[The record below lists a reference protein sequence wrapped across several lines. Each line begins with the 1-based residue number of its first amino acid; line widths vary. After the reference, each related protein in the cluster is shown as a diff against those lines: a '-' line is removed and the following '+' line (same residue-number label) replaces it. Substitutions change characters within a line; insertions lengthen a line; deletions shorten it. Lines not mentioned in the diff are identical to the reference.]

1 MIVAD
6 TGSRARRIARRFW
19 KLALGIVIGVAL
31 GLAIPVVLALWNAAN
46 KPKDAFLLTGDV
58 ASSGPALANAIDQT
72 FGVHLVGGHE
82 VTMLDNGK
90 VFDALVEDLGR
101 ARHSIHIVMYIWEPG
116 IASDRVSAAVIARA
130 KAGVACRIVIDAFG
144 SSEFPEKLAP
154 ALTQAGCEVRMF
166 RPLPGVAPLAR
177 NHRKLVVIDGAIGI
191 TGGFGIRD
199 NWLGDG
205 VTAGAWRDANI
216 RFTGP
221 AVHDAQQAFAEN
233 WQETGGALLGA
244 DVFSAPVAP
253 TGGARAAFI
262 ASTGT
267 SVVTRAERL
276 TQLVI
281 AAAKKRLW
289 IVNAYVVPSPAII
302 DLMKRKAAS
311 GVDVR
316 ILAPG
321 SKSDSKPALLS
332 QKKLFPQL
340 RKAGVRIWEYEGSM
354 VHSKTMLAD
363 DELAVIGTINLDP
376 LSLNKLDEA
385 ALLVEDV
392 SLGAALARSF
402 EADCARAVEVGQ

>member
-1 MIVAD
+1 M
-6 TGSRARRIARRFW
+6 
-19 KLALGIVIGVAL
+19 
-31 GLAIPVVLALWNAAN
+31 
-46 KPKDAFLLTGDV
+46 
-58 ASSGPALANAIDQT
+58 
-72 FGVHLVGGHE
+72 
-82 VTMLDNGK
+82 
-90 VFDALVEDLGR
+90 
-101 ARHSIHIVMYIWEPG
+101 VMYIWEPG
-116 IASDRVSAAVIARA
+116 TASDRVSAAVIERG
-130 KAGVACRIVIDAFG
+130 KAGVACRIVIDSFG
-144 SSEFPEKLAP
+144 SSGFPAKLAP

-205 VTAGAWRDANI
+205 VTGGAWRDANI

-233 WQETGGALLGA
+233 WQEAGGALLPA
-244 DVFSAPVAP
+244 DVFPAPSATA
-253 TGGARAAFI
+253 GGARAAFI

-276 TQLVI
+276 TQLAI

-302 DLMKRKAAS
+302 ELIERKARS

-321 SKSDSKPALLS
+321 SQSDSKPAVAS

-340 RKAGVRIWEYEGSM
+340 RKAGVRIWEYQGSM
-354 VHSKTMLAD
+354 IHSKTMLAD
-363 DELAVIGTINLDP
+363 DQLAVVGTINLDP
-376 LSLNKLDEA
+376 LSLNLLDES
-385 ALLVEDV
+385 ALLVEDPAIA
-392 SLGAALARSF
+392 AALARSF
-402 EADCARAVEVGQ
+402 EADLLHAVEVGK